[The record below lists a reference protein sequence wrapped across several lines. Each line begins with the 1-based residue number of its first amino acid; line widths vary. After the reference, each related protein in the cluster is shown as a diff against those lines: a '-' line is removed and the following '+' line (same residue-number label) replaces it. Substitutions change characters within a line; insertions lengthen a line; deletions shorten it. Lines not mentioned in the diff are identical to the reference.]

1 MYRHQSSLFH
11 CQQWREEAAI
21 LDPGFSNDMGQA
33 GDKSLKKYKAPDGL
47 LSLEKT
53 HLRLKESNIHMISD
67 SALPFPVLFFFVIF
81 LLML

>member
-1 MYRHQSSLFH
+1 MYRHQSSLF
-11 CQQWREEAAI
+11 
-21 LDPGFSNDMGQA
+21 FSKLFFIVNNGVKKRPFWIRVVLNDMGQA

-67 SALPFPVLFFFVIF
+67 SALPFPVLFFS
-81 LLML
+81 